1 MSTQVEVG
9 DVSTPEMDILTPGQ
23 ALLSASQVYGPF
35 EIQIQSERAAK
46 VAHESTQNIAHL
58 SRQGSNHVEGIK
70 S

>member
-23 ALLSASQVYGPF
+23 ALRSASQVYGPF
-35 EIQIQSERAAK
+35 EIEIQSERAAK
-46 VAHESTQNIAHL
+46 APHESTQDIAHPSL
-58 SRQGSNHVEGIK
+58 QGSNHVEGIK